1 MATETAVREK
11 DEILDGLLADLDRL
25 PPVVPPEDGGEGDP
39 FPSREPES
47 RPLIDN
53 ARLGMLIFLGA
64 ETMFFAALVAAFMI
78 LRLGAQVWPPPF
90 QPRLPVGVT
99 GVNTL
104 ILLASS
110 LTMTRALRANRRGD
124 RDGLVAGLGQT
135 ALLGFVFLAVQ
146 GYEWARLVHFG
157 LTVSS
162 GAYGTT
168 FYTLIGA
175 HGVHVLAALIW
186 LSIVLVGARW
196 GRSRAVGAG
205 IRPQR
210 VAVSLCGMYW
220 YFVVF
225 LWPVLYTLVY
235 LR

>member
-64 ETMFFAALVAAFMI
+64 ETMFFAGLVAAFMI

-124 RDGLVAGLGQT
+124 RGGLVAGLGET
-135 ALLGFVFLAVQ
+135 ALLGVIFLAVQ

-175 HGVHVLAALIW
+175 HGVHVVAALIW
-186 LSIVLVGARW
+186 LSVVLVGARW
-196 GRSRAVGAG
+196 GRTRAAGAG

>member
-1 MATETAVREK
+1 MK
-11 DEILDGLLADLDRL
+11 DAIAPVTLGLPHRPGSVL
-25 PPVVPPEDGGEGDP
+25 VPTNARGRP
-39 FPSREPES
+39 PSRTNGDGSGHRRAPEPS
-47 RPLIDN
+47 FPAAGA
-53 ARLGMLIFLGA
+53 ARLGMLVFLAA
-64 ETMFFAALVAAFMI
+64 ETMLFVGFVAAYLVF
-78 LRLGAQVWPPPF
+78 RLGAPVWPPPF
-90 QPRLPVGVT
+90 QPRLPVEVT

-110 LTMTRALRANRRGD
+110 LTLTRALRANRRGD
-124 RDGLVAGLGQT
+124 RAALVRGLGQT
-135 ALLGFVFLAVQ
+135 ALLGVIFLAVQ

-175 HGVHVLAALIW
+175 HGIHVLAAVIW
-186 LSIVLVGARW
+186 LSVVLVEA
-196 GRSRAVGAG
+196 GRGRFTPRHHVGL
-205 IRPQR
+205 
-210 VAVSLCGMYW
+210 SLCRMYW